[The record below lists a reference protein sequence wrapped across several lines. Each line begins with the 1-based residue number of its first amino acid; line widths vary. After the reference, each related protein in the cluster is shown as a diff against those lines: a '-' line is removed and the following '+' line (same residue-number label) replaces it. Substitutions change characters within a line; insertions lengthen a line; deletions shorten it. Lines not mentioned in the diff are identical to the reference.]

1 MSTKSKNRV
10 DIAIDGDEN
19 LLAVIGKLKA
29 SGKQLWQIFCAAHDV
44 HLNHISNDTILRIEP
59 KSANVDLKAVKEEIL
74 AMTAYLADGQPL
86 TEAYIREQ
94 AEKGVT
100 KKKFDGD
107 PGHVSGAKGHQA
119 QRRTTGSVA
128 NFKPLKRQS
137 LYIDTIKSNDIV
149 FGVGPAGTGKTY
161 VAMALAVA
169 ALEKGE
175 AKRIVLI
182 RPAQD
187 AGEKLGFLPGNEKE
201 KVSPYMRPYFDAL
214 RDFGY
219 VGAKLQHMVAN
230 EEIEIAPV
238 AFMRGRTLSD
248 AYILVDEAQ
257 NLTVEQMKM
266 VLTRQKNSHVIIMG
280 DPDQP
285 DIGKDNGLA
294 YALEVFRE
302 NPTQGVSIFQFTAND
317 VVRDD
322 TVARVL
328 TAFNKHAEK
337 HGAPKLDDRPS
348 PEQELLDA
356 IVTIKRLTGK
366 RRRASNAL

>member
-107 PGHVSGAKGHQA
+107 PGHVSGAKGQA

-128 NFKPLKRQS
+128 NFKPMKRQS
-137 LYIDTIKSNDIV
+137 DYITTIETNGIV

-161 VAMALAVA
+161 AAMATAIRA
-169 ALEKGE
+169 FESNKT
-175 AKRIVLI
+175 KRIILV

-187 AGEKLGFLPGNEKE
+187 AGEKLGFLPGDAKE
-201 KVSPYMRPYFDAL
+201 KISPYMRPFFDAL

-219 VGAKLQHMVAN
+219 VGAKLQNLIAN
-230 EEIEIAPV
+230 EEIEIGPV

-257 NLTVEQMKM
+257 NLTIEQMEM
-266 VLTRQKNSHVIIMG
+266 LLTRQKNSRVIIMG
-280 DPDQP
+280 DPRQS
-285 DIGKDNGLA
+285 DIGKNNGLT
-294 YALEVFRE
+294 YALEVFSE
-302 NPTQGVSIFQFTAND
+302 NPKPGVSIFQFNEND
-317 VVRDD
+317 IVRDD
-322 TVARVL
+322 SVKLVL
-328 TAFNKHAEK
+328 EAFNEHAAK
-337 HGAPKLDDRPS
+337 HGAPKADDKPS
-348 PEQELLDA
+348 AERELLDA
-356 IVTIKRLTGK
+356 IATIKRLTGK